1 MKKIV
6 LLSVLL
12 AALPLTN
19 VMAQDD
25 DLYVFK
31 TSKAKDVAKGSYE
44 PEPVYAT
51 GKMRDVDEYNR
62 YGRPMSS
69 VQKIMKDSLGNDVVM
84 FDLGKGV
91 AADTSYT
98 ANDILEKY
106 LRSYNEDNDYTYTR
120 RMGYWDGYYDPW
132 FASRYYWGPYAWR
145 WGWYND
151 PWYWGYDGWYDPW
164 YYSYGGWYDPWY
176 WGYGYGPYYWGY
188 GGWYDPWY
196 RPYWGG
202 GFVVNYGG
210 ANSGGYTGQRTWN
223 SGRTYGSYRNG
234 SRYSSQ
240 DNTYTRYSN
249 SNRSF
254 GNRTYNNN
262 TTTSNSSFGARSYG
276 GGFSGGNAGGGFSGG
291 GGFGGGHTGGGS
303 FGGGHFGGGHR

>member
-12 AALPLTN
+12 AALPLTSM
-19 VMAQDD
+19 MAQDD

-44 PEPVYAT
+44 PEPVYNT

-106 LRSYNEDNDYTYTR
+106 LRSYNQDNDYTYTR

-132 FASRYYWGPYAWR
+132 LASRYYWGPYAWR

-176 WGYGYGPYYWGY
+176 WDYGYGPWYWGY

-202 GFVVNYGG
+202 GYVVNYGG
-210 ANSGGYTGQRTWN
+210 RNSGGYTGSRGWGFGRNRSNDQAGHVPFQNNN
-223 SGRTYGSYRNG
+223 SVRMRSDRSYGQNTFGNNSTFSSG
-234 SRYSSQ
+234 S
-240 DNTYTRYSN
+240 
-249 SNRSF
+249 RSF
-254 GNRTYNNN
+254 G
-262 TTTSNSSFGARSYG
+262 SGAPS
-276 GGFSGGNAGGGFSGG
+276 GGFSGG
-291 GGFGGGHTGGGS
+291 GNFGGHSGS
-303 FGGGHFGGGHR
+303 FSGGGGGHFGGRR